1 MLNKDQRTAIIK
13 DHGRK
18 DSDTA
23 SPEVQ
28 AALFSARIEYLTEHL
43 KKHKHDYSTRHGLM
57 KLVHKRQRLLNY
69 LKVEN
74 HDRYRALL
82 EKLGLR
88 R

>member
-1 MLNKDQRTAIIK
+1 M
-13 DHGRK
+13 
-18 DSDTA
+18 
-23 SPEVQ
+23 Q
-28 AALFSARIEYLTEHL
+28 AALFTARIEYLTEHL
-43 KKHKHDYSTRHGLM
+43 KRHTHDYATRHGLM

-69 LKVEN
+69 LKVEA